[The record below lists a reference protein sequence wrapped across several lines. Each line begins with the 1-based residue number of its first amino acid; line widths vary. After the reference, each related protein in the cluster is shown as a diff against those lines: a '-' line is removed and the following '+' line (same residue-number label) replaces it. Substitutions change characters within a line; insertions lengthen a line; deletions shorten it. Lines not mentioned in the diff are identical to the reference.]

1 MSDIVTV
8 LDRIVIVTA
17 ANAVVV
23 VAIVVA
29 CCRRRCC
36 LCCDIS
42 AASFVILVLHCRHS
56 RPICNRRKTAA
67 NPESKPIRQKPEYWL
82 LLLPH
87 GNIQERDI
95 PATAWKKQA
104 GNVVSLVGFFFFK
117 LICRSQMSSHCGM
130 IFFPFLLCYHF
141 SLFFGPCFIAL
152 FLLLS
157 FFYAVWFCLYPISM
171 DWLGRSGKRRKRL
184 SVLIVVDR
192 LVRSG
197 HRCQWCNCVLSV
209 ILFL

>member
-1 MSDIVTV
+1 MFVFLCASIGFFILPVLSSHHSKLKLPVFSPFLHYLSFVVVIVISVVACHFSIVMSDIVTV

-29 CCRRRCC
+29 CCHRRCC

-95 PATAWKKQA
+95 PATA
-104 GNVVSLVGFFFFK
+104 
-117 LICRSQMSSHCGM
+117 
-130 IFFPFLLCYHF
+130 
-141 SLFFGPCFIAL
+141 
-152 FLLLS
+152 
-157 FFYAVWFCLYPISM
+157 
-171 DWLGRSGKRRKRL
+171 
-184 SVLIVVDR
+184 
-192 LVRSG
+192 
-197 HRCQWCNCVLSV
+197 
-209 ILFL
+209 